1 MAVCGDLGVHGQ
13 SLEDGAL
20 PESRL
25 LVVIWEMLSL
35 EASLQKLL

>member
-1 MAVCGDLGVHGQ
+1 MVVCDDMGVHGQ

-25 LVVIWEMLSL
+25 PVVICRMLSL